1 MDTTANATVNHNES
15 VSGDGSLKF
24 LSKDEAWER
33 ADKNNNIL
41 IMSPE
46 EAQIFFLE
54 EDGIE
59 ELLKDKLKEKYKQLQ
74 EQEG

>member
-1 MDTTANATVNHNES
+1 M
-15 VSGDGSLKF
+15 
-24 LSKDEAWER
+24 
-33 ADKNNNIL
+33 
-41 IMSPE
+41 E

-54 EDGIE
+54 EDEIE